1 MILGYKIYEHTLESI
16 DFNNNKVINTINSH
30 SFITS
35 MTDKDFKH
43 SLKASDVLLPDGV
56 GIVWAE
62 KLLYSHKISKIAGYD
77 LFLFLMN
84 KLNNEN
90 GSVFFLGGTEET
102 LRKIKIKCEIEYP
115 NVSFFSYSPPFKESF
130 TESESESMCNWVNEK
145 KPDVLFVGMT
155 APKQEKWV
163 HLNKNNLNAQNIC
176 SIGAVFNYYSEE
188 LKRSNKKVI
197 NNSGLEGI
205 VRLISN
211 PSKKLFHRNFVSVPL
226 FILLVVFLKIFKLK

>member
-1 MILGYKIYEHTLESI
+1 MLLGFDVFKFGLESI

-35 MTDKDFKH
+35 IKDKDFKD

-62 KLLYSHKISKIAGYD
+62 KLLNSNKISKIAGYD

-84 KLNNEN
+84 KLNDEN
-90 GSVFFLGGTEET
+90 GSVFFLGGTVKT
-102 LRKIKIKCEIEYP
+102 LLKIKTKCEIEYP
-115 NVSFFSYSPPFKESF
+115 NVSFFSYSPPFKERFS
-130 TESESESMCNWVNEK
+130 ESESETMCNKVNEK
-145 KPDVLFVGMT
+145 KPDILFVGMT

-163 HLNKNNLNAQNIC
+163 HLNKNKLTAQNIC
-176 SIGAVFNYYSEE
+176 SIGAVFNYFSEE

-211 PSKKLFHRNFVSVPL
+211 PSKKLFYRNFVSVPL